1 MKSFVTGGAGF
12 IGSHLVE
19 RLLKRGDTV
28 TVYDNLSFG
37 HKAFLREAQQHPK
50 FHFMEGDLLD
60 VVALGRAVTG
70 HERVFHLA
78 ANSDIM
84 RAMHDPSLD
93 FQQGIQAT
101 FSLLEAMR
109 QKQIRQILYF
119 SGSGVYGDWGDKPMS
134 ETTAGTGPRSM
145 YGAAKMASEGMIGAY
160 SHLYDIQAWILRPAN
175 IIGSRPTHGVLFDFI
190 RKLKTDPKR
199 LEILGNGAQSKSYLH
214 VEDCLD
220 ALFLVLE
227 KAKDK
232 MNIFNVSSESYV
244 TVREIAALVTRA
256 MGLQDVAMTFGQE
269 AGGWKGDIPVCRLSV
284 DKIKKIGWT
293 AKLSSAQAIEKTIRE
308 ILQVNSFAPRDD
320 PSGRH
325 LPVT

>member
-37 HKAFLREAQQHPK
+37 HKAFLRAAQQQPN
-50 FHFMEGDLLD
+50 FRLIECDLLD
-60 VVALGRAVTG
+60 AAALGRALSG

-101 FSLLEAMR
+101 FTLLEAMR
-109 QKQIRQILYF
+109 QNKIRQIVYF
-119 SGSGVYGDWGDKPMS
+119 SGSGVYGDWGEQPMS
-134 ETTAGTGPRSM
+134 EATAGTGPRSM

-175 IIGSRPTHGVLFDFI
+175 IIGSRPTHGVLCDFI
-190 RKLKTDPKR
+190 RKLKADPKR
-199 LEILGNGAQSKSYLH
+199 LEILGNGSQSKSYLH

-220 ALFLVLE
+220 AVSVVTE
-227 KAKDK
+227 TAKDQ
-232 MNIFNVSSESYV
+232 MNIFNVATENYV
-244 TVREIAALVTRA
+244 TVRDIAATVIRL
-256 MGLQDVAMTFGQE
+256 MGLQGVEMVFGKE
-269 AGGWKGDIPVCRLSV
+269 AGGWKGDIPICRLSV
-284 DKIKKIGWT
+284 DKIKKLGWT
-293 AKLSSAQAIEKTIRE
+293 AKLSSAQAIEKTIHE
-308 ILQVNSFAPRDD
+308 ILQISSFA
-320 PSGRH
+320 
-325 LPVT
+325 